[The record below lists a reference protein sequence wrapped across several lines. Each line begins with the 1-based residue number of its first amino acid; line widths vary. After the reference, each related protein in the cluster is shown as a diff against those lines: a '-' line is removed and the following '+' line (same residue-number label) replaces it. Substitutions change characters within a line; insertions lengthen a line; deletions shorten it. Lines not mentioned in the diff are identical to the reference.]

1 MSNGIAYAKAL
12 LDISK
17 ENNIDINQI
26 VLDLQHVNNY
36 FDDEFISFLKN
47 PKVSKANKKEVFEK
61 AFSNIDKNVFA
72 TLMILIDNNKIVY
85 LCDVIRELELLIAYE
100 KGITIVEVISAVA
113 LSDAE
118 KENIIS
124 YFNKKLNKTINIIET
139 INKELVGGLII
150 KYEGKIID
158 GSLFTKQ
165 ETLKEYLKK

>member
-47 PKVSKANKKEVFEK
+47 PKVSKTNKKEVFEK

>member
-47 PKVSKANKKEVFEK
+47 PKVSKTNKKEVFEK

-85 LCDVIRELELLIAYE
+85 LCDVIRELELLIAHE

-118 KENIIS
+118 KEKNRNS
-124 YFNKKLNKTINIIET
+124 RA
-139 INKELVGGLII
+139 
-150 KYEGKIID
+150 
-158 GSLFTKQ
+158 
-165 ETLKEYLKK
+165 LKKYFAGDRRNTYTCFCHRGIYIAV

>member
-1 MSNGIAYAKAL
+1 MSY
-12 LDISK
+12 
-17 ENNIDINQI
+17 IDINQI

-36 FDDEFISFLKN
+36 FDDEFINFLKN

-85 LCDVIRELELLIAYE
+85 LCDVIRELELLIAHE
-100 KGITIVEVISAVA
+100 
-113 LSDAE
+113 
-118 KENIIS
+118 
-124 YFNKKLNKTINIIET
+124 KTINIIET

-150 KYEGKIID
+150 KYDGKIID

>member
-85 LCDVIRELELLIAYE
+85 LCDVIRELELLIAHE

>member
-124 YFNKKLNKTINIIET
+124 YFNKKLNKTIDIIET